1 MRWLPQ
7 PVSIVRGIN
16 VSNHPVGS
24 QCSNKHTEKIV
35 KPKIPY
41 VMAVYLKKLLGWL
54 IAYEIVSFKLA
65 ERISR
70 WWGLRNV

>member
-7 PVSIVRGIN
+7 PVNTARRIN

-24 QCSNKHTEKIV
+24 QRSDKHTEKIV
-35 KPKIPY
+35 KPNIPY

-54 IAYEIVSFKLA
+54 VSFEIVSLKLA